1 MKSKRPVVGLSG
13 GIGSGKSAVAR
24 ILAELGAA
32 VINSD
37 DLNRQELE
45 EQEVRDTLASWW
57 GPDVLGPDGRIDRA
71 AVARI
76 VFADETQ
83 RHRLEGLM
91 HPRIERRRAALT
103 AQYELDPRIRLIVI
117 DAPLLYEA
125 GLDRQCDAVIF
136 VDAPRELRLARVR
149 ETRGWTDAE
158 LNRREKFQQP
168 LEMKRA
174 RANYTC
180 TNNSNL
186 DDLRRQVESIFSRI
200 VASSELIV

>member
-13 GIGSGKSAVAR
+13 GIGSGKSAVAG

-37 DLNRQELE
+37 ELNRQELE
-45 EQEVRDTLASWW
+45 EQEVRDALASWW
-57 GPDVLGPDGRIDRA
+57 GPGVLGPDGRIDRS

-76 VFADETQ
+76 VFADEAQ

-91 HPRIERRRAALT
+91 HPRIEKRRAALT
-103 AQYELDPRIRLIVI
+103 ARYELDPRIRMIVI

-149 ETRGWTDAE
+149 ETRGWSDAE
-158 LNRREKFQQP
+158 LERREKNQQP

-180 TNNSNL
+180 TNNSDL